1 MPTPEWKLW
10 NIKGKYMLLAK
21 FQAFEMSNAR
31 YEATNRV
38 DQLEMK
44 EVTFER
50 HQRLPSRWHYA
61 INNST
66 LKNPESNALSKKNIF
81 RKIITL
87 KSYNVIITILY
98 T

>member
-1 MPTPEWKLW
+1 MLW
-10 NIKGKYMLLAK
+10 AK
-21 FQAFEMSNAR
+21 FQAFEMSNTR

-38 DQLEMK
+38 DHLEME

>member
-1 MPTPEWKLW
+1 MYFM
-10 NIKGKYMLLAK
+10 KGKYMLVAK

-38 DQLEMK
+38 DQLEME

-50 HQRLPSRWHYA
+50 SSRLCCVAVTSERHRSRWRYA

-66 LKNPESNALSKKNIF
+66 LK
-81 RKIITL
+81 KIRTFQE
-87 KSYNVIITILY
+87 N
-98 T
+98 

>member
-1 MPTPEWKLW
+1 M
-10 NIKGKYMLLAK
+10 KGKYMLWAK

-38 DQLEMK
+38 DQLEM
-44 EVTFER
+44 EEVTFERSSRQCCVAVTFER

-66 LKNPESNALSKKNIF
+66 LK
-81 RKIITL
+81 KIRTFQE
-87 KSYNVIITILY
+87 N
-98 T
+98 